1 MSKDFEMKLGIIG
14 CGLIGRKR
22 AAACPELQLTAAADV
37 VLERAE
43 TLCRQ
48 FGGTAS
54 SNWRDVLT
62 SDADIVVVATTHD
75 RLAEI
80 ALHAVE
86 AGKHVLVEKPGGRNE
101 RELAPAAELADKKGV
116 YVKVGFNHR
125 FHPAIRK
132 ARTLV
137 DEGAIGPLMFIRG
150 RYGHGGRLGYESEW
164 RFKPEISGGGEL
176 LDQGSHLIDLAGW
189 FLGDFSE
196 TRGELSR
203 FFWEGTVEDNCFILL
218 KTKENQCA
226 QLQASWTE
234 WKNMFSFEIYGRCG
248 KIAIDGLG
256 GSYGTEQ
263 LAFYKMSP
271 KMGPPETCIWQYPF
285 PDNSW
290 ETEMREFTAAI
301 KGKRR
306 PVGDVREALKTLSVI
321 DILYE
326 KNCER

>member
-1 MSKDFEMKLGIIG
+1 MKLGIIG

-37 VLERAE
+37 VLERAG

-54 SNWRDVLT
+54 SNWQDVLT

-80 ALHAVE
+80 ALQAVE
-86 AGKHVLVEKPGGRNE
+86 AGKHVLVEKPGGRNAG
-101 RELAPAAELADKKGV
+101 ELAPVAELADQKSL

-125 FHPAIRK
+125 FHPAMQR
-132 ARTLV
+132 ARALV
-137 DEGAIGPLMFIRG
+137 DKGAIGPLMFIRG
-150 RYGHGGRLGYESEW
+150 RYGHGGRLGYEREW
-164 RFKPEISGGGEL
+164 RFKREISGGGEL

-196 TRGELSR
+196 VHGELSR
-203 FFWEGTVEDNCFILL
+203 FFWEGSVEDNCFMLL
-218 KTKENQCA
+218 KTRENQCA

-234 WKNMFSFEIYGRCG
+234 WKNMFSFEIYGRGG

-271 KMGPPETCIWQYPF
+271 EMGPPETRIWQYPF

-290 ETEMREFTAAI
+290 ETEMREFMAAI
-301 KGKRR
+301 EEKRC
-306 PVGDVREALKTLSVI
+306 PVGDAREALKTLSVI
-321 DILYE
+321 DTLYE
-326 KNCER
+326 KILRVEGHI